1 MKLPRRKARVV
12 LDTLAGWER
21 DGTLSPG
28 ESARLSAHVEV
39 LAFDWQ
45 RLARLS
51 FWFAVACIVVA
62 VGSVLAD
69 DVLMRLLRTL
79 FGAPA
84 AVKSAGLA
92 VLAAALYA
100 AGLRRRRAHPER
112 RYGNEAVLFLGVLA
126 TAGAIGFLGVALDT
140 GSGRVSALLLLAA
153 LVYAALGWLFPS
165 TLVWV
170 FALLSLGS
178 WLGAE
183 TGYRSE
189 WGALYLGTGYPLR
202 FAVFGAVLLG
212 LARGLRSWPRG
223 RPFAHAT
230 RVVAL
235 LYLFVSLWLLSIF
248 GNYGDLDIWRN
259 VSQLELLP
267 WALLLGAASAVSIVH
282 GLRRDDGVALGFG
295 LVFLWINLYT
305 RFFEYFW
312 DELHGAVFFGVL
324 GLSFW
329 WLGSRAERIWAA
341 RGRLRWW
348 HLFTGAPPHDPDDGA
363 AVPPVGP

>member
-21 DGTLSPG
+21 DGTLAPG
-28 ESARLSAHVEV
+28 EAVRLSESVEV

-62 VGSVLAD
+62 VASVLAD
-69 DVLMRLLRTL
+69 DALMGLLRTL

-84 AVKSAGLA
+84 AVKAAGLA

-112 RYGNEAVLFLGVLA
+112 RLGNEAVLFLGVLA

-140 GSGRVSALLLLAA
+140 GSGRISVLLLLAA
-153 LVYAALGWLFPS
+153 LVYATLGFFFPS

-178 WLGAE
+178 WLGTE

-202 FAVFGAVLLG
+202 FAVFGALLLG
-212 LARGLRSWPRG
+212 LARGLRSWRRG

-248 GNYGDLDIWRN
+248 GNYGDLDLWRN
-259 VSQLELLP
+259 VPQLELLP
-267 WALLLGAASAVSIVH
+267 WALLLGAASAVAIVH

-329 WLGSRAERIWAA
+329 WLGSRAERIWTA

-348 HLFTGAPPHDPDDGA
+348 HLFTGPGAEPPEGRDGGA
-363 AVPPVGP
+363 